1 MPFICQKLFIFGK
14 FEVSFHVL
22 TPLLVL
28 TSDFNVSSNR
38 EIRKTV
44 NVVKQAKVANVIPQA
59 RNRFNLMKKI
69 TEQAE
74 FQKGNLNQQNN
85 EEM

>member
-44 NVVKQAKVANVIPQA
+44 NVKQAKVASVIPQA
-59 RNRFNLMKKI
+59 RNRFNLKKI
-69 TEQAE
+69 TEQVE
-74 FQKGNLNQQNN
+74 F
-85 EEM
+85 

>member
-1 MPFICQKLFIFGK
+1 MIL
-14 FEVSFHVL
+14 
-22 TPLLVL
+22 LLVL

>member
-1 MPFICQKLFIFGK
+1 MSFIWQKLFIFGN
-14 FEVSFHVL
+14 FEVSFHIL
-22 TPLLVL
+22 ILLLVL

-59 RNRFNLMKKI
+59 RNRFNLMKRI

-74 FQKGNLNQQNN
+74 YQKGNLNQQNN

>member
-1 MPFICQKLFIFGK
+1 M
-14 FEVSFHVL
+14 

-38 EIRKTV
+38 EIRKTE

-69 TEQAE
+69 TEQGE

-85 EEM
+85 EVM

>member
-1 MPFICQKLFIFGK
+1 MPFIWQKLFIFGK

-22 TPLLVL
+22 TPLSVL

-38 EIRKTV
+38 EIRKTL
-44 NVVKQAKVANVIPQA
+44 NVVKQAKVASVIPQT
-59 RNRFNLMKKI
+59 RSRFNLMKKI
-69 TEQAE
+69 TEEAE
-74 FQKGNLNQQNN
+74 FQKGNLNQHDN

>member
-1 MPFICQKLFIFGK
+1 M
-14 FEVSFHVL
+14 

-38 EIRKTV
+38 GIRKTV
-44 NVVKQAKVANVIPQA
+44 NVAKQAKVASVIPQA
-59 RNRFNLMKKI
+59 RSRFNLMKKI

>member
-1 MPFICQKLFIFGK
+1 M
-14 FEVSFHVL
+14 

-28 TSDFNVSSNR
+28 TSDFNVSPNR

-44 NVVKQAKVANVIPQA
+44 NVVKQAKVERVIPQA